1 MLAAVFGGSTTAVA
15 LWVGV
20 MVGGF
25 TLAVVA
31 SRRALGHA
39 TDLVA
44 ATGLPPFV
52 VGITLLA
59 VGTDLPEI
67 ANSIVSSISGHGDIN
82 VGDSIGSAA
91 TQSTLVLGLL
101 PLLGGAFVVL
111 RRQVLGI
118 GIVTV
123 GTLTLGAMLMGDGLL
138 TRAEAALLLAAF
150 VGGAGITWA
159 VAPVTPAEEAPASS
173 VRRWRSVVLAL
184 GSLAV
189 VGVGALAAVWALTNL
204 AQRLD
209 APEYVLAFFAASLG
223 TSLPELVVD
232 VAAVRQGRTEMAV
245 GDALGSSFVD
255 STLSVAAGP
264 LIVPITVSSS
274 FVVRG
279 SLAAAVAIAL
289 VVAVLA
295 VRRRHDLRSGAVL
308 LAIYLA
314 FYVVIIG
321 A

>member
-1 MLAAVFGGSTTAVA
+1 MVAPGIDGSTAAVG
-15 LWVGV
+15 LWIGV

-25 TLAVVA
+25 ALAVVA
-31 SRRALGHA
+31 SRRALSHA
-39 TDLVA
+39 SELVA
-44 ATGLPPFV
+44 STGLPPFV

-59 VGTDLPEI
+59 IGTDLPEI

-101 PLLGGAFVVL
+101 PMLGGAFVVL
-111 RRQVLGI
+111 RRQVVGI

-123 GTLTLGAMLMGDGLL
+123 GTLILGAMFMGDGELS
-138 TRAEAALLLAAF
+138 RAEAALLLAAF

-159 VAPVTPAEEAPASS
+159 VAPVTSVDETAPPSEG
-173 VRRWRSVVLAL
+173 RLRSVVLAL
-184 GSLAV
+184 GALAI
-189 VGVGALAAVWALTNL
+189 VGVGALAAVWALTKI
-204 AQRLD
+204 AERFD

-255 STLSVAAGP
+255 STLSVAVGP

-279 SLAAAVAIAL
+279 SLAAAVAIAA
-289 VVAVLA
+289 VVAILA
-295 VRRRHDLRSGAVL
+295 LRRRHDARSATAL
-308 LAIYLA
+308 LLIYLA

>member
-1 MLAAVFGGSTTAVA
+1 MLAGLLDGPTAAVIFWIGM
-15 LWVGV
+15 

-25 TLAVVA
+25 VIAVVA
-31 SRRALGHA
+31 SRRALHHA
-39 TDLVA
+39 TDLIA

-59 VGTDLPEI
+59 IGTDLPEI
-67 ANSIVSSISGHGDIN
+67 ANSVVSSISGHGDIN

-101 PLLGGAFVVL
+101 PLLGGAFVIL

-123 GTLTLGAMLMGDGLL
+123 GTLILGAMLMGDGQLS
-138 TRAEAALLLAAF
+138 RGEAALLLAAF
-150 VGGAGITWA
+150 VGGAGVTWA
-159 VAPVTPAEEAPASS
+159 VAPLSPAEEVPLSTA
-173 VRRWRSVVLAL
+173 RRGRSVALAL
-184 GSLAV
+184 GALAV
-189 VGVGALAAVWALTNL
+189 VGAGAMAAVWALTNI
-204 AQRLD
+204 AERLD
-209 APEYVLAFFAASLG
+209 APEYVLAFFVASLG

-232 VAAVRQGRTEMAV
+232 VAAVRQGRTELAV

-264 LIVPITVSSS
+264 LLVPIAVSSS

-279 SLAAAVAIAL
+279 SLAAAAAIAI

-295 VRRRHDLRSGAVL
+295 LRRRHDARSAVAL
-308 LAIYLA
+308 IAIYLA
-314 FYVVIIG
+314 FYVVVIG
-321 A
+321 V